1 MTTSNPDRNV
11 IYGLYCLCHPTQI
24 RYVGQTSRGADERL
38 MGHTSMV
45 QYRESKGLRLS
56 HSQRWIKKHGSENI
70 AISVLEVCATPDEL
84 DAAES
89 RWIDSLEDLTN
100 LMPGGNSRRGY
111 KLPEEVSQ
119 ARKGEGN
126 PMYGR
131 DRSELMDR
139 IRALRGPMSQ
149 EEREKRAERFREMH
163 LSNPEAMKL
172 GRDRAAETQR
182 TPEYRAEASE
192 RMKGSKN
199 PMFGKKPTEEQR
211 RAMSLACSPFTEDD
225 VRSIRRLVQEGTPQK
240 ELALKYGVNPSTIS
254 AIIHRRRLG
263 WVTD

>member
-1 MTTSNPDRNV
+1 MTTSRIDRNV
-11 IYGLYCLCHPTQI
+11 IYGLYCLCHPTRI

-38 MGHTSMV
+38 SGHTSMV

-70 AISVLEVCATPDEL
+70 AIAVLEVCATPDEL

-100 LMPGGNSRRGY
+100 LTPGGNSRRGY

-119 ARKGEGN
+119 AMRGAGN

-131 DRSELMDR
+131 DRSELMGR
-139 IRALRGPMSQ
+139 IRALRGPMS
-149 EEREKRAERFREMH
+149 EENKKARAERLEEARKDPEREKRRIEGIRRSH
-163 LSNPEAMKL
+163 N
-172 GRDRAAETQR
+172 
-182 TPEYRAEASE
+182 TPEFKAKMSSLKSGAGNPNYGRRLSE
-192 RMKGSKN
+192 
-199 PMFGKKPTEEQR
+199 EER

-225 VRSIRRLVQEGTPQK
+225 IRSIRNRRDSGEPQK
-240 ELALKYGVNPSTIS
+240 SIAESYGVDPSTIS
-254 AIIHRRRLG
+254 KIANRKRFG
-263 WVTD
+263 WVD